1 MISDKFSIL
10 FRLISFDESLDSWI
24 GFHFFFGNKDVNK
37 WRLSRLN
44 EDRIF
49 NRVHA
54 SSDCIVGINDGNI
67 KIGNGA
73 QPDGDAD
80 LRFTLRGPK
89 GQADVHV
96 DAQLTEGEWSMD
108 PVDFRS
114 AVR

>member
-1 MISDKFSIL
+1 MFKSLMQRVAADPGVL
-10 FRLISFDESLDSWI
+10 ARLGSPAVIAS
-24 GFHFFFGNKDVNK
+24 KDV
-37 WRLSRLN
+37 
-44 EDRIF
+44 
-49 NRVHA
+49 
-54 SSDCIVGINDGNI
+54 DGHI

-108 PVDFRS
+108 RVDFQS